1 MEIEISVELDAP
13 VDTVWADIEDLTSH
27 VEWMADAES
36 IEFPG
41 AQKTGEGTVMNVLTK
56 IGPLTTMDVLTVTDW
71 DPPHRMGVEH
81 SGVVT
86 GSGAFTLTD
95 LGDNRTR
102 FTWAEELEMPW
113 YFGGRLGQPVSGAV
127 MRGIWKRNL
136 RRLKE
141 RF

>member
-1 MEIEISVELDAP
+1 MGIKVSVELDAP
-13 VDTVWADIEDLTSH
+13 IEAVWADIADLASH
-27 VEWMADAES
+27 VEWMTDAES
-36 IEFPG
+36 IEFQST
-41 AQKTGEGTVMNVLTK
+41 QKSGQGTVMNVLTK
-56 IGPLTTMDVLTVTDW
+56 IGPLTTMDVLTLTEW
-71 DPPHRMGVEH
+71 EPPYRMGVKH

-113 YFGGRLGQPVSGAV
+113 YFGGRLGQPISGSV
-127 MRGIWKRNL
+127 MRGIWRRNL
-136 RRLKE
+136 RRLKK